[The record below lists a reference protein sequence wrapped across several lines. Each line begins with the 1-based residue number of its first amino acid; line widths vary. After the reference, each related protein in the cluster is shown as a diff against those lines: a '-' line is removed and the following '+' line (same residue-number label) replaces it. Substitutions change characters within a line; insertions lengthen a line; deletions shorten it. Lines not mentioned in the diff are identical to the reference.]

1 MIRVALDFARTML
14 RFPAGWLIWI
24 AALILV
30 NGVAPIVFLPAPE
43 AVITLATFMLA
54 AMLQMA
60 LFGRLGFVRLLGIG
74 HVPWL
79 ALVPWAWLR
88 SGVLPVGSPMRI
100 WLTALVL
107 LNTGSL
113 LIDAADVVRYL
124 RGEREPVLRLDV
136 GPDLMP

>member
-14 RFPAGWLIWI
+14 RFPAGWLVWI

-43 AVITLATFMLA
+43 AAITLAAFMLA
-54 AMLQMA
+54 VMLQMA

-88 SGVLPVGSPMRI
+88 SGVLPVGSPMQI
-100 WLTALVL
+100 WLIALVL
-107 LNTGSL
+107 LNTSSL
-113 LIDAADVVRYL
+113 LIDAADVVRYV

-136 GPDLMP
+136 GPDPTP